1 MSSLGHFI
9 ICQKNHY
16 TQFLQRKSYSQH
28 SLLFTYIWKMHYSVL
43 SGLEKIYSLS
53 ANWFITPFKGS
64 HDFELLG
71 NYLSAAK
78 YQQYTR
84 RTVATSFAS
93 AILQLVFTAI
103 KMNIILDPYAESQLS
118 LVWRHFQ
125 SNRHMLLCSANA
137 HCRNNLVIENQS
149 QKGLNPRH

>member
-1 MSSLGHFI
+1 MFKSGQNDKINFE
-9 ICQKNHY
+9 
-16 TQFLQRKSYSQH
+16 SYSQH
-28 SLLFTYIWKMHYSVL
+28 SLLFTYIWKMHFSVL

-84 RTVATSFAS
+84 STVATSFTS

-118 LVWRHFQ
+118 LVWRHFSPTGTCCFAQ
-125 SNRHMLLCSANA
+125 QIHT
-137 HCRNNLVIENQS
+137 VGITQF
-149 QKGLNPRH
+149 